1 MDNIEKHFP
10 LVWSIARSFSREQS
24 EDSDAYAEGLL
35 HLFHAAKT
43 YDPERGNFATWARTL
58 VLNGLRQWRKKRGNA
73 RLLGSDV
80 DQETEQIERGS
91 YPIEQARQLAVV
103 ASEITGKDGE
113 ILRARL
119 NGETFDVISQRL
131 GVSRQAV
138 EQRFNRRVM
147 PQLRSAFGV
156 S

>member
-80 DQETEQIERGS
+80 DQETPETERCD
-91 YPIEQARQLAVV
+91 YPIEQAKRLYA
-103 ASEITGKDGE
+103 AAGEIDGTDGE

-131 GVSRQAV
+131 GVSKQAV

>member
-1 MDNIEKHFP
+1 MDNIEKHFA

-43 YDPERGNFATWARTL
+43 YDPARGNFATWPRTL

-73 RLLGSDV
+73 RLIGSEV
-80 DQETEQIERGS
+80 DQETPETERCD
-91 YPIEQARQLAVV
+91 YPIEQAKRLYAA
-103 ASEITGKDGE
+103 ASEIDGTDGE

-138 EQRFNRRVM
+138 EQLFQRRIL
-147 PQLRSAFGV
+147 PRLQEQFCV